1 MSFLKKN
8 KKRKSQVSTK
18 IIFPKRATED
28 LIFQEIVPGVVYSRV
43 YLNRVT
49 STFVYE
55 LIEPEI
61 SPTLY
66 KRYSRLKRDFIRAIT
81 EPEKFGDIQRDQI
94 PSLFMLKL
102 KEDGYKLN
110 TTDTDTLT
118 YYINR
123 DIKGFEKIDGLL
135 KDPNIEDISC
145 DREETPV
152 YIFHRNFGYIP
163 TNVRY
168 EDEDELN
175 YFIKKIVQDSGKHI
189 SIANPIVDATLLDG
203 SRISASI
210 GTHITSKGPSFTIRK
225 FKSEPLTALDLIQ
238 KGLCDSRVFAYFWV
252 LVEYGANIMVV
263 GGTATGKTTFLNAL
277 LLFAPSQR
285 KIVSIEDTR
294 EINLVHENWVPM
306 ITRNGYGQLDKE
318 TGKRIGEIDMFDLLT
333 VTMRQR
339 PNYVVVGE
347 VRGAEAF
354 TVFQAMSI
362 GRYVF
367 GTFHADDIQT
377 FIHRMESKPINIPR
391 NLILTLDVVII
402 LSNLTSEKGSFR
414 RIQTVSEITG
424 QDQMSSEIVVN
435 NAFTWNPVTDTNP
448 YSGFSYVLKRIA
460 EKEGK
465 YESDLEKEVEMRAK
479 ILDKMIERQ
488 INNYKEFYNLI
499 NLFYKDRVRLFETL
513 EMTEEV
519 MV

>member
-1 MSFLKKN
+1 
-8 KKRKSQVSTK
+8 
-18 IIFPKRATED
+18 
-28 LIFQEIVPGVVYSRV
+28 
-43 YLNRVT
+43 
-49 STFVYE
+49 
-55 LIEPEI
+55 
-61 SPTLY
+61 
-66 KRYSRLKRDFIRAIT
+66 
-81 EPEKFGDIQRDQI
+81 
-94 PSLFMLKL
+94 
-102 KEDGYKLN
+102 
-110 TTDTDTLT
+110 
-118 YYINR
+118 
-123 DIKGFEKIDGLL
+123 
-135 KDPNIEDISC
+135 
-145 DREETPV
+145 
-152 YIFHRNFGYIP
+152 
-163 TNVRY
+163 
-168 EDEDELN
+168 
-175 YFIKKIVQDSGKHI
+175 
-189 SIANPIVDATLLDG
+189 
-203 SRISASI
+203 
-210 GTHITSKGPSFTIRK
+210 
-225 FKSEPLTALDLIQ
+225 
-238 KGLCDSRVFAYFWV
+238 
-252 LVEYGANIMVV
+252 
-263 GGTATGKTTFLNAL
+263 
-277 LLFAPSQR
+277 
-285 KIVSIEDTR
+285 
-294 EINLVHENWVPM
+294 M

-424 QDQMSSEIVVN
+424 QDQLSSEIVVN

-519 MV
+519 IV